1 MKASE
6 IVTLPVRAGLLLLL
20 FAAAYY
26 LGYGT
31 LREETREESP
41 GSGTMVRYSRNG
53 RPWRTFCDRNRDGKW
68 DMWIDE
74 RAGHPYI
81 VSLDDDGDGR
91 PDRDE
96 DEWGRSLSTWQV
108 SKLRSYKTILEFLH
122 NRRQMAFSGLAI
134 LLYAVMEFTVRTY
147 LRSFV

>member
-1 MKASE
+1 
-6 IVTLPVRAGLLLLL
+6 
-20 FAAAYY
+20 
-26 LGYGT
+26 
-31 LREETREESP
+31 
-41 GSGTMVRYSRNG
+41 
-53 RPWRTFCDRNRDGKW
+53 
-68 DMWIDE
+68 MWIDE
-74 RAGHPYI
+74 RAGHPFI